1 VKISMEIIIRMLSL
15 SLLLIVSDLFA
26 QLDAQIENMMVR
38 GDDRI
43 WQCEQCD
50 KSSVFKNDIT
60 RHIEAVHLQN
70 HPGITCDLCGEIV
83 KTRNALRQHKNSR
96 HKTMVGRL

>member
-1 VKISMEIIIRMLSL
+1 MVWYHSIG
-15 SLLLIVSDLFA
+15 LLLHLNVSELFA

-38 GDDRI
+38 SDSKI
-43 WQCEQCD
+43 WYCKNCEKC
-50 KSSVFKNDIT
+50 SNFKNDIR

-83 KTRNALRQHKNSR
+83 KTRNALSQHKNAR
-96 HKTMVGRL
+96 HKAKADGSYNQF